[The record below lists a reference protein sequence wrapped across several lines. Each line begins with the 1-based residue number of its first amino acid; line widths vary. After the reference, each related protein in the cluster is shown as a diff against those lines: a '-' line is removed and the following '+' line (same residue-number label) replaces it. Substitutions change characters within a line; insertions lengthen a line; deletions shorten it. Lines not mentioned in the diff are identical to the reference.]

1 VIDCLQLLRNF
12 GKFDS
17 VVSGR
22 HLPFALLTL
31 IYAENGRGKTTL
43 AALFRSLRSG
53 AADLI
58 LDRHRLASA
67 NPPHIVA
74 STTGGGAPCLFQ
86 NGAWSNTLPDIV
98 VFDDLFVSENVCSGI
113 EVEAGHR
120 QNLHELI
127 LGAQGVALNAA
138 VQAHVAAIEVH
149 NRNLRPLANAIPAG
163 ARGPYDVDGYCA
175 LRPLPNIADLVV
187 EAERNLAAAKEA
199 EPIQRQQTFTS
210 YELPAF
216 DRPAIEALL
225 QRDLPDLNAAAA
237 AQVQAHIAKL
247 GQNGERWVSDGM
259 SRIAGASADK
269 SEEVCPFCEQE
280 LDTSPIIAHY
290 RAYFGEAYE
299 RLKIDIADTLEDV
312 TAAHGGDVPAAFER
326 AARVATQGQDFW
338 RRFMEIPPLAIDTAQ
353 IARQWKAARD
363 GVIEALGAKQA
374 APLEKRTLAGAV
386 DQALEAYEDVRQEVH
401 AMFDRLVAAN
411 PHIAV
416 VKQQAAGANV
426 GALTSDLAQ
435 LKAVLER
442 FTAAVDAA
450 CQAYLAESTAKANT
464 QAALTAARD
473 ALDQYRVNVFPA
485 YEAAINVY
493 LQRFGA
499 GFRLGSV
506 ASVNNRGGSSVNY
519 SVVINNTPVN
529 LNAGAAGGPSF
540 RNTLSAGDRN
550 ALALALFFVSL
561 DRDPQLAQ
569 KIVVIDDPMT
579 SLDDHR
585 SLTTVQEIRRLAG
598 RVRQVIVLS
607 HSKPF
612 LCSVW
617 DGADRIARSAIK
629 IIRDGDGSDLAAW
642 DVRLDSI
649 TEHDKRHEKVAA
661 YILTADATVERE
673 VAAALRPILEAFIR
687 VSYPAQFPPGT
698 LLGPFIGLCTPRVNT
713 PNEILNRQ
721 DLDELRDLLDY
732 ANTFH
737 HDTNTAWETELINDQ
752 QLVQFCQRTL
762 AFARRR

>member
-1 VIDCLQLLRNF
+1 MIDCLQLLRNI

-17 VVSGR
+17 VNSGGR
-22 HLPFALLTL
+22 LPCALLTL
-31 IYAENGRGKTTL
+31 MYAENGRGKTTL
-43 AALFRSLRSG
+43 AAVFRSLRSG
-53 AADLI
+53 AADII
-58 LDRHRLASA
+58 LDRRRLASA
-67 NPPHIVA
+67 NPPHIVL
-74 STTGGGAPCLFQ
+74 STTGGGAACIFQ
-86 NGAWSNTLPDIV
+86 NGVWSNTLPDIV

-113 EVEAGHR
+113 EVETGHR

-138 VQAHVAAIEVH
+138 VQAHVAGIEVH

-163 ARGPYDVDGYCA
+163 ARGPYEVDAYCA
-175 LRPLPNIADLVV
+175 LQPLPNIAELVV
-187 EAERNLAAAKEA
+187 EAERNLAAAIEA
-199 EPIQRQQTFTS
+199 EPIQRQQLFTP

-216 DRPAIEALL
+216 DGPAIEGLL
-225 QRDLPDLNAAAA
+225 QRDLPNLEAAAA

-247 GQNGERWVSDGM
+247 GPNGERWVSDGM
-259 SRIAGASADK
+259 DRIAGASADHG
-269 SEEVCPFCEQE
+269 EEVCPFCEQRLE
-280 LDTSPIIAHY
+280 ASPIIAHY
-290 RAYFGEAYE
+290 RAYFAEAYE
-299 RLKIDIADTLEDV
+299 RLKLDIATTLEEV

-326 AARVATQGQDFW
+326 AVRVATQGHDFW
-338 RRFMEIPPLAIDTAQ
+338 RRFMEVPALAIDTAQ
-353 IARQWKAARD
+353 IARKWKAARD
-363 GVIEALGAKQA
+363 GIIEAVSAKQA
-374 APLEKRTLAGAV
+374 APLDRRTLDGV
-386 DQALEAYEDVRQEVH
+386 VGQALEAYEAARQEIH
-401 AMFDRLVAAN
+401 ATFDALVALN
-411 PHIAV
+411 PQIAV

-426 GALTSDLAQ
+426 AALTSDLAR
-435 LKAVLER
+435 LKAVAER
-442 FTAAVDAA
+442 FTAAVDGA
-450 CQAYLAESTAKANT
+450 CQAYLAEATAKANT

-550 ALALALFFVSL
+550 ALALAFFFVSL

-585 SLTTVQEIRRLAG
+585 SLTTVQEIRRLTG
-598 RVRQVIVLS
+598 RVHQVIVLS

-612 LCSVW
+612 LCAVW

-629 IIRDGDGSDLAAW
+629 IVRDGDGSDLTTW

-661 YILTADATVERE
+661 YILAADATVERE
-673 VAAALRPILEAFIR
+673 VAAALRPILEAFMR
-687 VSYPAQFPPGT
+687 VSYPTHFPPGT
-698 LLGPFIGLCTPRVNT
+698 LLGPFIGLCAPRVGT
-713 PNEILNRQ
+713 PNEILTRQ
-721 DLDELRDLLDY
+721 DVDELRDLLDY
-732 ANTFH
+732 ANAFH
-737 HDTNTAWETELINDQ
+737 HDTNAAWETELINDQ